1 MTRHYAGLHLSHCR
15 RFVVVPGPVADGVAF
30 ADGTVVV
37 QSRHTRAVE
46 VYPQGLSQMPPPL
59 EGGIEWVDA
68 LRPPEVSPDRDQRG

>member
-1 MTRHYAGLHLSHCR
+1 MTRHYAGTYLSWAR
-15 RFVVVPGPVADGVAF
+15 RFVVTPGPVADGVQF

-37 QSRHTRAVE
+37 MSRHTHAVE
-46 VYPQGLSQMPPPL
+46 VYPKGLTQMPPPL